1 MFLEMVKLR
10 RAQALVTDRL
20 SFMAL
25 PLTSCVTLSS
35 SKFLSTSENGDNN
48 CVYLLGLHSPM
59 DLSELPFPHVSN
71 GETSSMG
78 PLL

>member
-59 DLSELPFPHVSN
+59 DLSDNDGSFLYL
-71 GETSSMG
+71 GCQI
-78 PLL
+78 